1 MHVVT
6 CFKPNRHILLL
17 LCLIFWGNKAG
28 LFLMKEKSLCQ
39 VNQSAQW
46 RKLLMYLFYKTKKKQ
61 KPCGFV
67 KKSSKIVASNLLIDN
82 KNHELRCN

>member
-1 MHVVT
+1 MSDLLGEKGWT
-6 CFKPNRHILLL
+6 FPYFRKPMVL
-17 LCLIFWGNKAG
+17 K
-28 LFLMKEKSLCQ
+28 KSLCQ

-46 RKLLMYLFYKTKKKQ
+46 RKLLMYLFYKTNKKKQ
-61 KPCGFV
+61 PCGFL